1 MPYTNETLPLTE
13 FNSNIKEPAKIRV
26 GDKHWIVPMW
36 LEVSPD
42 FNVKRAV
49 RDRLIIN
56 TFDFSVKTVTNEWS
70 VIGSTGTEYTVKFN
84 SSGSY
89 SCDCMGFRRAKDGK
103 CKHIKQIIAENKGE

>member
-1 MPYTNETLPLTE
+1 MPYTNETLPKTE
-13 FNSNIKEPAKIRV
+13 FNSNIKEPAKLRV
-26 GDKHWIVPMW
+26 GNKHYIVPMW

-70 VIGSTGTEYTVKFN
+70 VIGSTGTEYTVKLSN
-84 SSGSY
+84 SGQY

-103 CKHIKQIIAENKGE
+103 CKHIKQVIAENC